1 MALSEDC
8 TCLKL
13 REREAISSE
22 LVVSQQC
29 FPPPHL
35 SGRSTHAQFSLPT
48 HEEVFLCV
56 CYPVQQ
62 YILRLRGD
70 QLEKQEIWPD
80 ARIKVE
86 HYWCEE

>member
-1 MALSEDC
+1 MHLSEAQRARGSH
-8 TCLKL
+8 L
-13 REREAISSE
+13 SSE
-22 LVVSQQC
+22 LVLSQQS

-86 HYWCEE
+86 HYWVKNKCS